1 MRLGLV
7 AVERRES
14 NASTKRRERECDWCR
29 ADVVNQRKSHRHHI
43 VPRFYLEGFVGK
55 GRILWQYD
63 KKDPQVVR
71 ASSPANCGVIKDY
84 HRINDANPDAYEEL
98 LALTE
103 NAAAP
108 VVNKANQ
115 RQRLPSDDRYAL
127 AAFVAFLK
135 YRSPAYVESTRETQE
150 QMMTTLLKLQQ
161 RHDDSFPSGDF
172 KVKMDRTGVYASL
185 GPAALNLAK
194 FLCSMR
200 WAFVTTD
207 DSCPLLTSDS
217 PVVTIDPTRR
227 GAAMWKTTVFMSEET
242 EMKVPISRNV
252 ALVCGHK
259 LIRDGCYVG
268 VSPAH
273 VRDLNKLVAVHASRF
288 VWADRKSPAISQLVC
303 KYT

>member
-1 MRLGLV
+1 
-7 AVERRES
+7 
-14 NASTKRRERECDWCR
+14 
-29 ADVVNQRKSHRHHI
+29 VNPDTSHRHHI
-43 VPRFYLEGFVGK
+43 VPRFYLEGFVDTSGT
-55 GRILWQYD
+55 LWQYD
-63 KKDPQVVR
+63 KNSPQVVR
-71 ASSPANCGVIKDY
+71 AGSPANCGVIKDY
-84 HRINDANPDAYEEL
+84 HRINDANPDAYEKL

-108 VVNKANQ
+108 VVNKVSQ
-115 RQRLPSDDRYAL
+115 RQRLSRDERYAL

-135 YRSPAYVESTRETQE
+135 YRSPAYVESARETQE
-150 QMMTTLLKLQQ
+150 QMMTMLVKLQQ
-161 RHDDSFPSGDF
+161 RHDDTFPSGEF

-207 DSCPLLTSDS
+207 DSCPFLTSDS
-217 PVVTIDPTRR
+217 PVVTVDPTRR
-227 GAAMWKTTVFMSEET
+227 GVAMWKTTVFLSDET

-268 VSPAH
+268 LSPVH
-273 VRDLNKLVAVHASRF
+273 IRDLNKLVVVHASRF
-288 VWADRKSPAISQLVC
+288 VWADRKSPAISQLVR
-303 KYT
+303 KYA